1 MTCVLTLLG
10 RPTLQLGLNISP
22 PGVRSI
28 GDALEEFT
36 HAEIIPDYRVRRCLP
51 TTH

>member
-1 MTCVLTLLG
+1 MRADIVG
-10 RPTLQLGLNISP
+10 PPTLQLGLNISP